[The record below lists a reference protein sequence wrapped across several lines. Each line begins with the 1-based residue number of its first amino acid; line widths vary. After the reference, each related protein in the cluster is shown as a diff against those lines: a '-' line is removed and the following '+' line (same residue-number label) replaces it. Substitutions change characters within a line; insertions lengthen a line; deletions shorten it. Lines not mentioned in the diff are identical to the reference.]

1 MNWLSHVFLSEND
14 IEHQLGN
21 LLTDALKAKAWEGAG
36 QGFYRGIETHQK
48 IDAFTDAHAM
58 VKQSKERLDKKGYLK
73 AVVIDIVYDYCLSV
87 HWERFASVGL
97 DVFLLDFHT
106 KARQE
111 IHNYPEE
118 AHRVTTRVIDNNIL
132 GSYRDF
138 KGLEEGFKRIDKR
151 LSPRILKKDTALSYL
166 PLVIKNIKEIEED
179 FLIFFPELMA
189 YVAEDLDKDLLGHW
203 NSTRASLK
211 FFN

>member
-1 MNWLSHVFLSEND
+1 MNWLSHVFLSENN

-36 QGFYRGIETHQK
+36 EEFYRGIDTHKK
-48 IDAFTDAHAM
+48 IDAFTDAHA
-58 VKQSKERLDKKGYLK
+58 VVARSKSRLDKKGYLK
-73 AVVIDIVYDYCLSV
+73 AVVIDIVYDYCLSL

-97 DVFLLDFHT
+97 DEFLLDFYSQA
-106 KARQE
+106 KQE
-111 IHNYPEE
+111 IHNYSKE
-118 AHRVTTRVIDNNIL
+118 AKRVTTRVIDNNIL

-151 LSPRILKKDTALSYL
+151 LSARILAKDTASSYL
-166 PLVIKNIKEIEED
+166 PLVIANIKEIEED

-189 YVAEDLDKDLLGHW
+189 YVAEDLDRELLGHW
-203 NSTRASLK
+203 NSTL
-211 FFN
+211 